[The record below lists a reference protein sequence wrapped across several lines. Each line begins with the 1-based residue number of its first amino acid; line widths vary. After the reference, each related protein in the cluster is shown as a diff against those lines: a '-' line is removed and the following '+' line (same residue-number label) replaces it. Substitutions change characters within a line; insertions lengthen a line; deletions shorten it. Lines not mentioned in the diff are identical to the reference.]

1 MLTIEEKLGGTS
13 NREKKTE
20 KSLKQMNI
28 EGVSSQYHSEAGSR
42 ENSNKQTKTCH
53 NMWYIY

>member
-1 MLTIEEKLGGTS
+1 MLKIEEKLGGTS
-13 NREKKTE
+13 NRENTE